1 VCTLP
6 AAAQSW
12 IIIAITGTMRPSVT
26 IQQKRAAP
34 RGISHRQDHEVGVFA
49 WLWPVW
55 HLLRDLAVVDAR
67 ETELVPS
74 AADGD
79 AIGVFR
85 ARLGAVLPGQ
95 AQMSVVPGSMPGPTG
110 GRPAKLD
117 ISHEPV
123 LH

>member
-1 VCTLP
+1 
-6 AAAQSW
+6 
-12 IIIAITGTMRPSVT
+12 
-26 IQQKRAAP
+26 
-34 RGISHRQDHEVGVFA
+34 
-49 WLWPVW
+49 
-55 HLLRDLAVVDAR
+55 LRDLAVVDAR

-110 GRPAKLD
+110 GRLPSSTYPTNPFSINAYDEEFDMLFTAHNPNKAVPTDLAF
-117 ISHEPV
+117 IQGRVRAETM
-123 LH
+123 